1 MRVFPTSDPG
11 KALLYTRLTED
22 SLKISSLGLNT
33 HTYRTPSVVCN
44 IHTLLVCVGRNYSAQ
59 SNRAS
64 SSLCGHGQSI
74 RGCGSGCGL
83 SVVRDME
90 EPELLDIL
98 SQYEDEDGPHHTP
111 PWHSVSQHTHTSH
124 MTIT

>member
-1 MRVFPTSDPG
+1 MRVFPTSDPS
-11 KALLYTRLTED
+11 KALLYTRLIED
-22 SLKISSLGLNT
+22 SLKISSLGLT
-33 HTYRTPSVVCN
+33 HTHTPHSRLLCV
-44 IHTLLVCVGRNYSAQ
+44 HTSLVCVGRNYSAQ

-74 RGCGSGCGL
+74 RGRGSGCGL

-111 PWHSVSQHTHTSH
+111 PWHSVSKHTHTRH